1 MILADKIIDLRKKNG
16 WSQEELAE
24 KLSVSRQAVSKWE
37 GAQSVPDMAR
47 VLQMSELFG
56 VSTDYLLKDSLEKA
70 DPAEEVPSDSLPVR
84 AVGMEEANAF
94 LAAREVNARHIALGV
109 LLCILSPI
117 CLILLCGAREFGYVP
132 LSEAAAAG
140 MGVAILLLMVGGAV
154 ALFVTSGLR
163 TGRFAYLDAL
173 PIDTLYGVDGM
184 ARERREQFRPTRDR
198 QLTLGIVL
206 CVLAMIPVFLS
217 LVFYGEE
224 DHFGHLVAVVLL
236 LMVGG
241 AVALFVTSGLR
252 TGRFEYLD
260 ALPIDT
266 LYGVD
271 GMARE
276 RREQFRPTR
285 DRQLTLG
292 IVLCVLAVI
301 PVFLSLVL
309 YGEED
314 HFGHLIAVAL
324 LLVLVG
330 IGVLL
335 IVRSSILWGSY
346 QRLLEEGDYSRA
358 GKEASRVA
366 APFNSIYWGLV
377 TAGFLAWGFLGSAWD
392 RCWIIWPVAAVA
404 YGAIYGIV
412 GALRRK

>member
-24 KLSVSRQAVSKWE
+24 KLGVSRQAVSKWE
-37 GAQSVPDMAR
+37 GAQSVPDMTR
-47 VLQMSELFG
+47 VLQLSELFG
-56 VSTDYLLKDSLEKA
+56 VSTDYLLKDSLEMA
-70 DPAEEVPSDSLPVR
+70 EPAEDAPSDSLPIR
-84 AVGMEEANAF
+84 TVGMEEANAF

-117 CLILLCGAREFGYVP
+117 CLILLCGAQEFGYVP
-132 LSEAAAAG
+132 LSEAGAAG
-140 MGVAILLLMVGGAV
+140 IGVA
-154 ALFVTSGLR
+154 
-163 TGRFAYLDAL
+163 
-173 PIDTLYGVDGM
+173 
-184 ARERREQFRPTRDR
+184 
-198 QLTLGIVL
+198 
-206 CVLAMIPVFLS
+206 
-217 LVFYGEE
+217 
-224 DHFGHLVAVVLL
+224 VLL

-252 TGRFEYLD
+252 TGRYEYLD

-314 HFGHLIAVAL
+314 HFGHLVAVVV

-358 GKEASRVA
+358 GKEATMKA
-366 APFNSIYWGLV
+366 APFNSIYWGLT
-377 TAGFLAWGFLGSAWD
+377 TAGFLAWGFLGNAWD
-392 RCWIIWPVAAVA
+392 RCWMVWPVAAVA

-412 GALRRK
+412 RALRH

>member
-24 KLSVSRQAVSKWE
+24 KLGVSRQAVSKWE

-56 VSTDYLLKDSLEKA
+56 VSTDYLLKDNLEKA
-70 DPAEEVPSDSLPVR
+70 APAEEAPTDSLPVR

-94 LAAREVNARHIALGV
+94 LAAREINARHIALGV

-117 CLILLCGAREFGYVP
+117 CLILLCGAQEFGYVP
-132 LSEAAAAG
+132 LTEAAAAG
-140 MGVAILLLMVGGAV
+140 IGLAILLLMVGGAV

-163 TGRFAYLDAL
+163 TGRFSYLDAL

-184 ARERREQFRPTRDR
+184 ARERREQF
-198 QLTLGIVL
+198 Q
-206 CVLAMIPVFLS
+206 
-217 LVFYGEE
+217 
-224 DHFGHLVAVVLL
+224 
-236 LMVGG
+236 
-241 AVALFVTSGLR
+241 
-252 TGRFEYLD
+252 
-260 ALPIDT
+260 
-266 LYGVD
+266 
-271 GMARE
+271 
-276 RREQFRPTR
+276 PTR

-309 YGEED
+309 YGEGD

-358 GKEASRVA
+358 GKEASHNA

-377 TAGFLAWGFLGSAWD
+377 TAGFLAWGFLGNAWD
-392 RCWIIWPVAAVA
+392 RCWIVWPVTAVA
-404 YGAIYGIV
+404 YGAIYGITL
-412 GALRRK
+412 ALRRK